1 MGLALTWVGLA
12 TWEVVVVV
20 NDGGG
25 GGNEVGWWWWEEG
38 TDESVVVERPAGFG
52 HRQAAMSEGHTS
64 HANGLQGPCAIEIYI
79 YWVEF
84 HVLPVF
90 TLIGI

>member
-1 MGLALTWVGLA
+1 MALTWVGLA
-12 TWEVVVVV
+12 TWEAVVVV

-52 HRQAAMSEGHTS
+52 HRRAALSEGHTS
-64 HANGLQGPCAIEIYI
+64 CKRTQGPCAIDIYI
-79 YWVEF
+79 YRVEF
-84 HVLPVF
+84 YVLAVF
-90 TLIGI
+90 TLICT